1 MRAKVAA
8 QYMSRGTNREVRMAP
23 VLKVSKRSQAGN
35 VLSIDIGGT
44 GLKAA
49 IVDMSGK
56 LLTERV
62 RIPTPAPCPPPSLL
76 NSIAQLVG
84 SLPAHQ
90 HIAAG
95 FPGVVRGDRVVTAP
109 HFGTR
114 HWAGFDLAG
123 ALSQRLGGP
132 CLLINDA
139 EMQGLAAIKGKGLEL
154 MLTLGT
160 GAGTGLFRDG
170 EIMPH
175 MELAH
180 HPVHED
186 KTYDEY
192 IGDAARKKAGKKRW
206 NKRVANVIAILQTL
220 LNYDHLYIG
229 GGNSRHVTLKLPKT
243 VSLVSNDAGI
253 EGGGLLWSRMLRAA

>member
-1 MRAKVAA
+1 MP
-8 QYMSRGTNREVRMAP
+8 SP
-23 VLKVSKRSQAGN
+23 VSSLKKSQPPQ

-49 IVDMSGK
+49 IVDLNGR
-56 LLTERV
+56 LLTERA
-62 RIPTPAPCPPPSLL
+62 RIPTPDPCPPAAMLESL
-76 NSIAQLVG
+76 AQLLLA
-84 SLPAHQ
+84 LPKHRC
-90 HIAAG
+90 IAAG
-95 FPGVVRGDRVVTAP
+95 FPGVVRNGNVITAP
-109 HFGTR
+109 HFGTK

-123 ALSQRLGGP
+123 ALSQRFGGD

-139 EMQGLAAIKGKGLEL
+139 EMQGLAAIQGKGLEL

-180 HPVHED
+180 HPVHGE

-192 IGDAARKKAGKKRW
+192 VGDKEMKRIGKKHW
-206 NKRVANVIAILQTL
+206 NRRVEKVIGILNTL
-220 LNYDHLYIG
+220 LNFDHMFIG
-229 GGNSRHVTLKLPKT
+229 GGNSRHVAFKLPRAVT
-243 VSLVSNDAGI
+243 LVPNDAGI
-253 EGGGLLWSRMLRAA
+253 EGGGILWRRVMRPA